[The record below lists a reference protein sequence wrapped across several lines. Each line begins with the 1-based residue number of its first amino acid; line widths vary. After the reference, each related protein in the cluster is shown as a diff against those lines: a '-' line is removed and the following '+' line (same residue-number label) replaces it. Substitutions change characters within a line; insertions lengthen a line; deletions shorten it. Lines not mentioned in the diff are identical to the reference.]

1 MKIFSQALLLGALAA
16 TTEAK
21 KGKMFEAN
29 AFVTPKR
36 DTPNQV
42 DPYLKQ
48 NFLNLRQEDSNEV
61 ESDGGLYHD
70 ISRTFVTGGEED
82 LETHIVT
89 TSDIDNYFNLQI
101 TTKLWFGS
109 NSEPHDL
116 ILDTGSMVSINSL
129 LDKAT

>member
-48 NFLNLRQEDSNEV
+48 NFLNLRQEDANDV

-70 ISRTFVTGGEED
+70 ISRDFENGDEEGS
-82 LETHIVT
+82 EAHIVT
-89 TSDIDNYFNLQI
+89 TSDIDNYFNL
-101 TTKLWFGS
+101 
-109 NSEPHDL
+109 
-116 ILDTGSMVSINSL
+116 
-129 LDKAT
+129 

>member
-16 TTEAK
+16 STEAK
-21 KGKMFEAN
+21 KGKMFESDAL
-29 AFVTPKR
+29 VTPKR

-48 NFLNLRQEDSNEV
+48 NFLNLRQE
-61 ESDGGLYHD
+61 ESDGVEFDGGLNGTYAND
-70 ISRTFVTGGEED
+70 GEED
-82 LETHIVT
+82 QAAHIVT

-116 ILDTGSMVSINSL
+116 ILDTGSMVS
-129 LDKAT
+129 ATQ